1 MDQTQVINQA
11 RRSLAAGD
19 FAGAR
24 AGLEALLAHQPGHG
38 GALELLGLAAGNQG
52 DFRAAAAHLESAA
65 QAGAASPELHYNLAV
80 ARQKLGE
87 HDAAIAAFSQALA
100 LRPYF
105 FEAHHDLGL
114 SLAARG
120 DGTAAVATFD
130 AALKLRPDSFEA
142 LYNKGKALGEIDRF
156 EEEIACYQRAIQ
168 LRPDFSGG
176 YVNLGVALRDLHR
189 FDEAMRHFK
198 KAVTLNANDA
208 LARCN
213 RAQTNLL
220 TGVFEHGWR
229 EYEWRWL
236 DGSPVHRLP
245 GKPWLGEGSLAGKT
259 IVLHNEQGF
268 GDTIQFVR
276 YVPAV
281 AALGA
286 RVILQVQPAL
296 VPLLQGFPGVAEL
309 VAEGD
314 PLPAFDCHCPLM
326 SLPLAFRTSL
336 ATIPPAPYLRADPE
350 RSAAWRARLD
360 ASPTGGGRPRIGVAW
375 SGSTWHRNDR
385 NRSLKLEQLGPL
397 LAGDASFVCLQKDLR
412 EADRATLAALPQ
424 LLDVSGEL
432 ASFADTAALIDNL
445 DLVISVDTAV
455 AHLAGALGKPVWLLL
470 PYSPDWRWLLARA
483 DSPWYPGMRLFRQ
496 PAMRDWGGALAEL
509 GAALAALLRDA
520 PRG

>member
-11 RRSLAAGD
+11 RQRLAAGD

-24 AGLEALLAHQPGHG
+24 AALEALLAQEPGHG

-52 DFRAAAAHLESAA
+52 DFRAAAAHLDSAA
-65 QAGAASPELHYNLAV
+65 QAGAGSPELYYNLAV

-87 HDAAIAAFSQALA
+87 HEAAIAAFSQAVA
-100 LRPYF
+100 LRSYF

-114 SLAARG
+114 SLAASG
-120 DGTAAVATFD
+120 NASAAIAAFD
-130 AALKLRPDSFEA
+130 AALKLRPGSFEA
-142 LYNKGKALGEIDRF
+142 LYNKGKALSELDRFADEID
-156 EEEIACYQRAIQ
+156 CYQRAIQ
-168 LRPDFSGG
+168 LRPNFAGG

-198 KAVTLNANDA
+198 KAVTLDANDA

-220 TGVFEHGWR
+220 MGVFDHGWR

-236 DGSPVHRLP
+236 DGTPAHRLP

-268 GDTIQFVR
+268 GDTIQFAR

-281 AALGA
+281 AAMGA

-296 VPLLQGFPGVAEL
+296 VPLLQGLPGVAEL
-309 VAEGD
+309 IAEGD
-314 PLPAFDCHCPLM
+314 QLPAFDCHCPLM

-336 ATIPPAPYLRADPE
+336 ATIPPAPYLNADPAL
-350 RSAAWRARLD
+350 SAAWRARLEAD
-360 ASPTGGGRPRIGVAW
+360 SAAGRRPRIGLVW

-385 NRSLKLEQLGPL
+385 NRSLALDQLRPL
-397 LAGDASFVCLQKDLR
+397 LAADASFVSLQKDVR
-412 EADRATLAALPQ
+412 AADSATLESLPQ
-424 LLDVSGEL
+424 LMDVSGEI

-470 PYSPDWRWLLARA
+470 PFSPDWRWLLERK

-496 PAMRDWGGALAEL
+496 AAMRDWNGPLDEL
-509 GAALAALLRDA
+509 GAALAALPEA
-520 PRG
+520 HPRG

>member
-11 RRSLAAGD
+11 RQRLASGD

-24 AGLEALLAHQPGHG
+24 AGLEALLAQEPGHG

-52 DFRAAAAHLESAA
+52 DFRTAAAHLESAA
-65 QAGAASPELHYNLAV
+65 RAGAGSPELHYNLAV

-87 HDAAIAAFSQALA
+87 HEAAIAAFSQAVA

-114 SLAARG
+114 SHAAAG
-120 DGTAAVATFD
+120 DAAAAVAAFD
-130 AALKLRPDSFEA
+130 AALRLRPNSFEA
-142 LYNKGKALGEIDRF
+142 LYNKGKALGELERFADEID
-156 EEEIACYQRAIQ
+156 CYQRAIA
-168 LRPDFSGG
+168 LRPNFSGG

-189 FDEAMRHFK
+189 FDEAMRQFK
-198 KAVTLNANDA
+198 KAVTLDANDA

-220 TGVFEHGWR
+220 MGVFDHGWR

-245 GKPWLGEGSLAGKT
+245 GKPWLGEGSLAGKA

-268 GDTIQFVR
+268 GDTIQFIR

-296 VPLLQGFPGVAEL
+296 VPLLQGLPGVAEL

-336 ATIPPAPYLRADPE
+336 ATIPPAPRLRADPE
-350 RSAAWRARLD
+350 RSAAWRARLES
-360 ASPTGGGRPRIGVAW
+360 ALATGRRPRIGVVW
-375 SGSTWHRNDR
+375 SGSTWHPNDR
-385 NRSLKLEQLGPL
+385 HRSLKLEQLRPV
-397 LAGDASFVCLQKDLR
+397 LAADASFICLQKEVR
-412 EADRATLAALPQ
+412 AADRATLEDLPQ
-424 LLDVSGEL
+424 LLDVSDEL

-470 PYSPDWRWLLARA
+470 PFSPDWRWLLERT

-496 PAMRDWGGALAEL
+496 PALRDWDGALAEL
-509 GAALAALLRDA
+509 RAALAAMLRDA